1 MKIEQFCE
9 LLQQELNEETA
20 ITPET
25 NFKELES
32 YGSLSAVLVM
42 KLVEDQFDTEINPRS
57 FRNINTVNDIADA
70 IGREKFN

>member
-1 MKIEQFCE
+1 MKIEHFCE
-9 LLQQELNEETA
+9 LLKEELNEKTT

-42 KLVEDQFDTEINPRS
+42 QLVENQFGVSLNPRS
-57 FRNINTVNDIADA
+57 FRNINTIGDLTEA
-70 IGREKFN
+70 IGIEKFN

>member
-1 MKIEQFCE
+1 MKIESFCE
-9 LLQQELNEETA
+9 LLKQELKEETA

-25 NFKELES
+25 NFKELET

-42 KLVEDQFDTEINPRS
+42 KLVEDTFNTEINPRS

-70 IGREKFN
+70 IGRDKFN

>member
-1 MKIEQFCE
+1 MKIEQFCD
-9 LLQQELNEETA
+9 LLKQELNEETA
-20 ITPET
+20 IKPET

-42 KLVEDQFDTEINPRS
+42 KLVEEKFNIEINPRS
-57 FRNINTVNDIADA
+57 FRNINTVNDIAEA

>member
-1 MKIEQFCE
+1 MKIEHFCE
-9 LLQQELNEETA
+9 LLKEELNEKTT

-42 KLVEDQFDTEINPRS
+42 QLVENQFGLSLNPRS
-57 FRNINTVNDIADA
+57 FRNINTIGDLTEA
-70 IGREKFN
+70 IGIEKFN

>member
-42 KLVEDQFDTEINPRS
+42 KLVEDQFDTELNPRS

-70 IGREKFN
+70 IGRERFN

>member
-1 MKIEQFCE
+1 MNIEQFCE
-9 LLQQELNEETA
+9 LLKQELNEATA

-42 KLVEDQFDTEINPRS
+42 QLVENQFEVKLNPRG
-57 FRNINTVNDIADA
+57 FRNINTINDLIEA
-70 IGREKFN
+70 IGSEKFN

>member
-1 MKIEQFCE
+1 MKIEHFCE
-9 LLQQELNEETA
+9 LLKEELNEKTT

-42 KLVEDQFDTEINPRS
+42 QLVENKFGVSLNPRS
-57 FRNINTVNDIADA
+57 FRNINTIGDLTEA
-70 IGREKFN
+70 IGIEKFN

>member
-9 LLQQELNEETA
+9 LLKQELNEETA

-42 KLVEDQFDTEINPRS
+42 KLVEDQFNTEINPRS
-57 FRNINTVNDIADA
+57 FRNINTINDIAEA